1 MSTRST
7 SILKDPKVAKHM
19 SLLHDKYVIVSADKA
34 PNNIIFVCKSHYI
47 NCLIK
52 ELGIDN
58 LLGNSTYT
66 VTTLTRKS

>member
-7 SILKDPKVAKHM
+7 SILKDPEVAKHM